1 MEVTLQNFKYLK
13 LIFIISIS
21 SSSSAEFM
29 LLSFLLFFLDK
40 VFVNYFYFPLAPDCT
55 LVSVLFPNLD
65 EQLSMKESVSSLSR
79 L

>member
-1 MEVTLQNFKYLK
+1 LK

-29 LLSFLLFFLDK
+29 ILSFLLFFLDTIL
-40 VFVNYFYFPLAPDCT
+40 VNYFYFPLAPDCP
-55 LVSVLFPNLD
+55 LVSVLFPNFE